1 MNKSSLYLSLLA
13 LVVSAVAIVMAT
25 KKAEQPAVAAASI
38 NSNELSNVLNE
49 NPQII
54 IDALQKYEEVQR
66 EAQAKEAARLFTENL
81 EEINNDPN
89 TPFVGPE
96 DAKVVLVE
104 FFDFSCGYCKR
115 LAPTIEQI
123 VKANPDVKVV
133 FKPITFVAPISKYAA
148 QAVLAAN
155 EQGKFMEVYTS
166 MLANPQLLTE
176 DKINELAKKAGLDM
190 DKYEEDVNSK
200 EVKDTIQNVA
210 ALAQRVQIHGVP
222 SLVLNGQPLQTID
235 PEGIQ
240 AAIDALK

>member
-25 KKAEQPAVAAASI
+25 KKNDQLAVASA
-38 NSNELSNVLNE
+38 NEAGISSVLNE

-54 IDALQKYEEVQR
+54 IDALQKYEQIQR
-66 EAQAKEAARLFTENL
+66 EAQAREAAKLFTDNL
-81 EEINNDPN
+81 EAINNDPN

-123 VKANPDVKVV
+123 IKANPDIKVV

-148 QAVLAAN
+148 QAALAADK
-155 EQGKFMEVYTS
+155 QGKFLEVYTA

-176 DKINELAKKAGLDM
+176 DKINEFAKKADLDM
-190 DKYEEDVNSK
+190 DQYEKDVNSE
-200 EVKDTIQNVA
+200 EVKKTIQDVA
-210 ALAQRVQIHGVP
+210 ALAQKLQIHGVP
-222 SLVLNGQPLQTID
+222 SLVLNGQALQTVD
-235 PEGIQ
+235 PKGIQ